1 MKLRVLSL
9 VIPAL
14 MMAGTAGA
22 AEIYNKDGNKLDLY
36 GKIDGLHY
44 FSNDNGSDGDQS
56 YMRFGLRGETQ
67 ISNELTGYGQW
78 EYQAALNKAES
89 DDANN
94 YTRVGFAGLKF
105 AEFGSLDYGRNY
117 GVMYDVAAWTDVLPE
132 FGGDTYGADNFMFQ
146 RANGVLTYRN
156 QNFFGMVDGLDVALQ
171 YQGKNGS
178 ATETNNGRDVLAQN
192 GDGYGMSLSYD
203 LGEGFSAAAAMMA
216 SDRTNEQNGRNNSA
230 ILGNGDKA
238 TAYSGGLKYD
248 ANNIYLAAMY
258 TQSYNANRFGSAGS
272 KAYGYADK
280 AQNFE
285 AVAQYQFDF
294 GLRPSVAYVQSH
306 ARNVEGYGK
315 QNLTKYVDVGASYFF
330 NKNMLTYVDYKI
342 NLMDDTR
349 LTRDA
354 GIATDDIVAVGLV
367 YQF

>member
-9 VIPAL
+9 VVPAL

-44 FSNDNGSDGDQS
+44 FSSDNGSDGDQS

-67 ISNELTGYGQW
+67 INNELTGYGQW

-89 DDANN
+89 EDANN

-156 QNFFGMVDGLDVALQ
+156 QNFFGLVDGLDVAVQ

-192 GDGYGMSLSYD
+192 GDGYGMSVTYD

-216 SDRTNEQNGRNNSA
+216 SDRTNEQNGRNNPA
-230 ILGNGDKA
+230 ILGDGDKA
-238 TAYSGGLKYD
+238 NGLQRRPE
-248 ANNIYLAAMY
+248 IRCQQRLP
-258 TQSYNANRFGSAGS
+258 GS
-272 KAYGYADK
+272 
-280 AQNFE
+280 
-285 AVAQYQFDF
+285 
-294 GLRPSVAYVQSH
+294 
-306 ARNVEGYGK
+306 
-315 QNLTKYVDVGASYFF
+315 DVHPELQRQPF
-330 NKNMLTYVDYKI
+330 
-342 NLMDDTR
+342 R
-349 LTRDA
+349 
-354 GIATDDIVAVGLV
+354 
-367 YQF
+367 